1 MTNCKYKLRKLSVG
15 LVSVGTMLIAPT
27 VLGQEVSASTTSTE
41 TSAASAGVGT
51 SGTAASETGSGAAV
65 ATATTTTAT
74 TNGGPQST
82 PAVAEATPQPQAQIA
97 PVAAATSTSSASSS
111 SDGKAPQAVTSSTSP
126 STPAAASSN
135 GSNQE
140 ASAETEPQTMEVEKY
155 TVDKENSKLNI
166 KDGKTPK
173 TGSSVNNEKDTKL
186 IRNRDGKQRDIVDV
200 TRTVKTNED
209 GTIDVTVTVKPKQID
224 EGADVMAL
232 LDVSKKM
239 SEDDFNNAKNKIKK
253 LVKTLTSKSASNSD
267 NDEHKY
273 NSRNS
278 VRLMTFYREIS
289 NPIDISGKTE
299 EQLDK
304 LLDDLRKKAKANYD
318 WGVDLQGAIH
328 KAREI
333 FNKEKEKKFGKR
345 QHIVLFSQGE
355 STFSYELQNSV
366 KEDKTKLSR
375 LSGAVTS
382 SNPLLPWPP
391 IFNHTHK
398 NIDMLDDVKNLVKL
412 GQTLGIA
419 GLDNLQS
426 TLSLISIGS
435 SLAGAFL
442 GGGSLTEYL
451 TLKEYKSGDLKEN
464 QFDYTK
470 RVGEGYHFHS
480 FSERKKTGEI
490 PFKSEIEPKIKE
502 LFENNKNNQDKS
514 WTEWIFDKLSLTERI
529 QKAKQE
535 TLMKLL
541 EYLFYKREYHYY
553 NHNLSA
559 IAEAKMAQQEG
570 ITFYS
575 VDVTDLKTTSKRV
588 KRQVESKEDKK
599 KEKDREDIEK
609 ERNEKF
615 DNYLK
620 QMSEGGKDFF
630 EDVDKAE
637 EFKDILTNVT
647 VTETFEDG
655 VNVKDNSW
663 QVSSENNNSLH
674 SNYKSVTHK
683 AASDASWWSLYSNKE
698 SLTWTISKEQLK
710 EAFEKNSSLTFKYK
724 LQVNKQKLLDKNK
737 NRTKRDTSTEN
748 KTSVTKDIISN
759 TVNYK
764 INNQEVKGNKL
775 DDVKLTYTKETVP
788 VPDVEGEVVPI
799 PEKPLVEPM
808 TPLYPA
814 IPNYPTPDIPTPQ
827 LPKDEDLEISG
838 GHGPIVDIV
847 EDTGTGVEGGAQNG
861 VVSTQENKDPIVDI
875 TEDTQPGM
883 SGSNDATVVEED
895 TAPKRPDVLVGGQS
909 DPIDITEDTQPGMSG
924 SNDATV
930 VEEDTAPKR
939 PDVLVGGQSDPIDIT
954 EDTQPGMSGS
964 NDATVI
970 EEDTKPKR
978 FFHFDNEPQAPEKPK
993 EQPSLSL
1000 PQAPVYKAAH
1010 HLPASGDKREAS
1022 FTIAALTII
1031 GAAGLLSKKRRDTE
1045 EN

>member
-27 VLGQEVSASTTSTE
+27 VLGQEVSTTGSTE
-41 TSAASAGVGT
+41 TSAASTASVDATT
-51 SGTAASETGSGAAV
+51 SGTTASGASGESSDASV
-65 ATATTTTAT
+65 ASSEGSQGSESAPAS
-74 TNGGPQST
+74 PQ
-82 PAVAEATPQPQAQIA
+82 PQPQAQTA
-97 PVAAATSTSSASSS
+97 PAATSASS
-111 SDGKAPQAVTSSTSP
+111 KAKTEEQTPKAATSSTP
-126 STPAAASSN
+126 STPAASSSSN
-135 GSNQE
+135 SNQE
-140 ASAETEPQTMEVEKY
+140 ASAETEPQMMDVEKY
-155 TVDKENSKLNI
+155 TVDKESSELKV
-166 KDGKTPK
+166 KDGKKPK
-173 TGSSVNNEKDTKL
+173 NENKVDKDTKL
-186 IRNRDGKQRDIVDV
+186 IRNRDGEQRDIFDIK
-200 TRTVKTNED
+200 REVKTNAD
-209 GTIDVTVTVKPKQID
+209 GTIDVTVTVTPKEID
-224 EGADVMAL
+224 KGADVMAL
-232 LDVSKKM
+232 LDVSQKMTKENFDKAKEQIKKM
-239 SEDDFNNAKNKIKK
+239 
-253 LVKTLTSKSASNSD
+253 VTTLTGEPTDGKENR
-267 NDEHKY
+267 NR
-273 NSRNS
+273 RNS
-278 VRLMTFYREIS
+278 VRLMTFYRKIS
-289 NPIDISGKTE
+289 EPIDLSGKTSE
-299 EQLDK
+299 EVEKELDNIWDK
-304 LLDDLRKKAKANYD
+304 VKKEDWD

-328 KAREI
+328 KARDI
-333 FNKEKEKKFGKR
+333 FKKEKESKKR

-355 STFSYELQNSV
+355 STFSYDIN
-366 KEDKTKLSR
+366 DKDKNNTVRKNR
-375 LSGAVTS
+375 ITGKVTT
-382 SNPLLPWPP
+382 SNPLFPWLP
-391 IFNHTHK
+391 IFNHTNQK
-398 NIDMLDDVKNLVKL
+398 AEVIDGVAKLLDFVEKM
-412 GQTLGIA
+412 GISLPKGLRA
-419 GLDNLQS
+419 GVQAIGLSNSFLS
-426 TLSLISIGS
+426 TFTGS
-435 SLAGAFL
+435 G
-442 GGGSLTEYL
+442 LTEYL
-451 TLKEYKSGDLKEN
+451 TLNEYGSDILKEK

-470 RVGEGYHFHS
+470 RVGEGYYYHS
-480 FSERKKTGEI
+480 YSKRTHGDKM
-490 PFKSEIEPKIKE
+490 PFEKQTREVLGQFLPKIE
-502 LFENNKNNQDKS
+502 S
-514 WTEWIFDKLSLTERI
+514 REWAKKFIDIFGLQG
-529 QKAKQE
+529 QKVDQIGVDVI
-535 TLMKLL
+535 MKVINSI
-541 EYLFYKREYHYY
+541 FYSRQYYYY

-559 IAEAKMAQQEG
+559 IAEAKMAQEEG

-575 VDVTDLKTTSKRV
+575 VDVTDLKPKRA
-588 KRQVESKEDKK
+588 KRQAAVLQKTTK
-599 KEKDREDIEK
+599 KESEEDR
-609 ERNEKF
+609 NNKF
-615 DNYLK
+615 DEYLK
-620 QMSEGGKDFF
+620 KMSEGGKEFF
-630 EDVDKAE
+630 NDVDEADK
-637 EFKDILTNVT
+637 FKDTLTEVT
-647 VTETFEDG
+647 VTETFENS
-655 VNVKDNSW
+655 VSVENQSWKVSSNSNHKENVKYTNAQKNRNW
-663 QVSSENNNSLH
+663 FSSE
-674 SNYKSVTHK
+674 V
-683 AASDASWWSLYSNKE
+683 KE

-710 EAFEKNSSLTFKYK
+710 QAFEDGKPLTLTYK
-724 LQVNKQKLLDKNK
+724 LKVDNNKLKKALDDKRK
-737 NRTKRDTSTEN
+737 NRPKRSIPTEN
-748 KTSVTKDIISN
+748 ENSVTEKIISN

-764 INNQEVKGNKL
+764 INKQEVKGNKL

-814 IPNYPTPDIPTPQ
+814 IPNYPTPQ

-909 DPIDITEDTQPGMSG
+909 DPIDITEDTQPSVSG

-939 PDVLVGGQSDPIDIT
+939 PDILVGGQSDPIDIT

-1022 FTIAALTII
+1022 FTIVALTII

>member
-27 VLGQEVSASTTSTE
+27 VLGQEVSTTGSTE
-41 TSAASAGVGT
+41 TSAASTASVDATT
-51 SGTAASETGSGAAV
+51 SGTTASGASGESSDASV
-65 ATATTTTAT
+65 ASSEGSQGSESAPAS
-74 TNGGPQST
+74 PQ
-82 PAVAEATPQPQAQIA
+82 PQPQAQTA
-97 PVAAATSTSSASSS
+97 PAATSASS
-111 SDGKAPQAVTSSTSP
+111 KAKTEEQTPKAATSSTP
-126 STPAAASSN
+126 STPAASSSSN
-135 GSNQE
+135 SNQE
-140 ASAETEPQTMEVEKY
+140 ASAETEPQMMDVEKY
-155 TVDKENSKLNI
+155 TVDKESSELKV
-166 KDGKTPK
+166 KDGKKPK
-173 TGSSVNNEKDTKL
+173 NENKVDKDTKL
-186 IRNRDGKQRDIVDV
+186 IRNRDGEQRDIFDIK
-200 TRTVKTNED
+200 REVKTNAD
-209 GTIDVTVTVKPKQID
+209 GTIDVTVTVTPKEID
-224 EGADVMAL
+224 KGADVMAL
-232 LDVSKKM
+232 LDVSQKMTKENFDKAKEQIKKM
-239 SEDDFNNAKNKIKK
+239 
-253 LVKTLTSKSASNSD
+253 VTTLTGEPTDGKENR
-267 NDEHKY
+267 NR
-273 NSRNS
+273 RNS
-278 VRLMTFYREIS
+278 VRLMTFYRKIS
-289 NPIDISGKTE
+289 EPIDLSGKTSE
-299 EQLDK
+299 EVEKELDNIWDK
-304 LLDDLRKKAKANYD
+304 VKKEDWD

-328 KAREI
+328 KARDI
-333 FNKEKEKKFGKR
+333 FKKEKESKKR

-355 STFSYELQNSV
+355 STFSYDIN
-366 KEDKTKLSR
+366 DKDKNNTVRKNR
-375 LSGAVTS
+375 ITGKVTT
-382 SNPLLPWPP
+382 SNPLFPWLP
-391 IFNHTHK
+391 IFNHTNQK
-398 NIDMLDDVKNLVKL
+398 AEVTDDVAKL
-412 GQTLGIA
+412 LDFAEKMGISLPKGLRA
-419 GLDNLQS
+419 GVQAIGLSNSFLS
-426 TLSLISIGS
+426 TFTGF
-435 SLAGAFL
+435 G
-442 GGGSLTEYL
+442 LTEYL
-451 TLKEYKSGDLKEN
+451 TLNEYGSDILKEK

-470 RVGEGYHFHS
+470 RVGEGYYYHS
-480 FSERKKTGEI
+480 YSKRTHGDKMLFEKQIREVLEQ
-490 PFKSEIEPKIKE
+490 FLPKIE
-502 LFENNKNNQDKS
+502 S
-514 WTEWIFDKLSLTERI
+514 REWAKKFIDIFGLQG
-529 QKAKQE
+529 QKVDQIGVDVI
-535 TLMKLL
+535 MKVINSI
-541 EYLFYKREYHYY
+541 FYSRQYYYY

-559 IAEAKMAQQEG
+559 IAEAKMAQEEG

-575 VDVTDLKTTSKRV
+575 VDVTDLKPKRA
-588 KRQVESKEDKK
+588 KRQAAVLQKTTK
-599 KEKDREDIEK
+599 KESEEDR
-609 ERNEKF
+609 NNKF
-615 DNYLK
+615 DGYLK
-620 QMSEGGKDFF
+620 KMSEGGKEFF
-630 EDVDKAE
+630 NDVDEADK
-637 EFKDILTNVT
+637 FKDTLTEVT
-647 VTETFEDG
+647 VTETFENS
-655 VNVKDNSW
+655 VSVENQSWKVSSNSNHKENVKYTNAQKNRNW
-663 QVSSENNNSLH
+663 FSSE
-674 SNYKSVTHK
+674 V
-683 AASDASWWSLYSNKE
+683 KE

-710 EAFEKNSSLTFKYK
+710 QAFEDGKPLTLTYK
-724 LQVNKQKLLDKNK
+724 LKVDNNKLKKALDDKRK
-737 NRTKRDTSTEN
+737 NRPKRSIPTEN
-748 KTSVTKDIISN
+748 ENSVTEKIISN

-764 INNQEVKGNKL
+764 INKQEVKGNKL

-814 IPNYPTPDIPTPQ
+814 IPNYPTPQ

-909 DPIDITEDTQPGMSG
+909 DPIDITEDTQPSVSG

-939 PDVLVGGQSDPIDIT
+939 PDILVGGQSDPIDIT

-1022 FTIAALTII
+1022 FTIVALTII

>member
-27 VLGQEVSASTTSTE
+27 VLGQEVSASSSTE
-41 TSAASAGVGT
+41 SSTTTANTGT
-51 SGTAASETGSGAAV
+51 GTASGMTATTPSATTDTGEAAGSGARSEA
-65 ATATTTTAT
+65 
-74 TNGGPQST
+74 NGASSVVSSEESQSSGTT
-82 PAVAEATPQPQAQIA
+82 PASPQAQTA
-97 PVAAATSTSSASSS
+97 PAATSTSSASSS
-111 SDGKAPQAVTSSTSP
+111 NEKTPKTATTTTSSTP
-126 STPAAASSN
+126 VASTSN
-135 GSNQE
+135 NSNKVTSTE
-140 ASAETEPQTMEVEKY
+140 AETQTMDVERY

-173 TGSSVNNEKDTKL
+173 TPKTRSSVNKDTKL
-186 IRNRDGKQRDIVDV
+186 IRNRDDKQRDIVDV

-232 LDVSKKM
+232 LDVSQKMTKENFDKAKEQIKKM
-239 SEDDFNNAKNKIKK
+239 
-253 LVKTLTSKSASNSD
+253 VTTLTGEPTDGKENH
-267 NDEHKY
+267 NR
-273 NSRNS
+273 RNS
-278 VRLMTFYREIS
+278 VRLMTFYRKVNE
-289 NPIDISGKTE
+289 PIELTAENVDKT
-299 EQLDK
+299 LDEVW
-304 LLDDLRKKAKANYD
+304 KKAKEDWD

-333 FNKEKEKKFGKR
+333 FNKEKEKKSGKR

-355 STFSYELQNSV
+355 STFSYDIKNKS
-366 KEDKTKLSR
+366 DITKTKITEK
-375 LSGAVTS
+375 VTTS
-382 SNPLLPWPP
+382 SPLFPWLP
-391 IFNHTHK
+391 IFNHTNRK
-398 NIDMLDDVKNLVKL
+398 AEIIGDLEKVLDMAEKVGISLPSSLKSAVKAL
-412 GQTLGIA
+412 GLTNSA
-419 GLDNLQS
+419 
-426 TLSLISIGS
+426 IGS
-435 SLAGAFL
+435 IL
-442 GGGSLTEYL
+442 GKGLTEYL
-451 TLKEYKSGDLKEN
+451 GLTEYSSDNLDGGG
-464 QFDYTK
+464 FDYSK
-470 RVGEGYHFHS
+470 RVGEGYYYHS
-480 FSERKKTGEI
+480 FSDRKYENTMPLEEAI
-490 PFKSEIEPKIKE
+490 RTALAFNFPKLTDNWFFDI
-502 LFENNKNNQDKS
+502 LNSFVNKD
-514 WTEWIFDKLSLTERI
+514 TVEEAKLDVI
-529 QKAKQE
+529 
-535 TLMKLL
+535 MKVLNSI
-541 EYLFYKREYHYY
+541 FYKREYRYY

-575 VDVTDLKTTSKRV
+575 VDVTDLNSASKRV
-588 KRQVESKEDKK
+588 RRQAAVRKGTKEEENKK
-599 KEKDREDIEK
+599 NEE
-609 ERNEKF
+609 ERNTKF
-615 DNYLK
+615 DTYLK
-620 QMSEGGKDFF
+620 KMSEGNNFLSNV
-630 EDVDKAE
+630 EERDK
-637 EFKDILTNVT
+637 FKDTLTELTIKDEFTDKVT
-647 VTETFEDG
+647 VEKDSWSKSITDG
-655 VNVKDNSW
+655 LKNSNNNNVKHQQANTSTW
-663 QVSSENNNSLH
+663 SFFSSS
-674 SNYKSVTHK
+674 
-683 AASDASWWSLYSNKE
+683 KE
-698 SLTWTISKEQLK
+698 SLTWIISKEQLK
-710 EAFEKNSSLTFKYK
+710 EAFEKNGSLTFKYK
-724 LQVNKQKLLDKNK
+724 LRVNKDKLLDKDK
-737 NRTKRDTSTEN
+737 KRTKRDTPTEN
-748 KTSVTKDIISN
+748 KTSVTADIISN
-759 TVNYK
+759 TVDYK

-775 DDVKLTYTKETVP
+775 DAVKLTYTKETVP

-814 IPNYPTPDIPTPQ
+814 IPNYPTPQ

-909 DPIDITEDTQPGMSG
+909 DPIDITEDTQPSVSG

-930 VEEDTAPKR
+930 VEEDTVPKR
-939 PDVLVGGQSDPIDIT
+939 PDILVGGQSDPIDIT

-1022 FTIAALTII
+1022 FTIVALTII

>member
-27 VLGQEVSASTTSTE
+27 VLGQEVSTGASSSTE
-41 TSAASAGVGT
+41 TSASSNNTNTASTVETSTTTST
-51 SGTAASETGSGAAV
+51 SGTAASGTGSEAAV
-65 ATATTTTAT
+65 ASS
-74 TNGGPQST
+74 GGSQSSGTT
-82 PAVAEATPQPQAQIA
+82 PASPQAQTSEQPA
-97 PVAAATSTSSASSS
+97 VTSASSTSSSSEEKTPKAANTASSS
-111 SDGKAPQAVTSSTSP
+111 ATVASP
-126 STPAAASSN
+126 SN

-155 TVDKENSKLNI
+155 TVDRENSELKV
-166 KDGKTPK
+166 KDGTQPK
-173 TGSSVNNEKDTKL
+173 KGRSVSQDTKL
-186 IRNRDGKQRDIVDV
+186 IKNRDGKQRDIVDV

-239 SEDDFNNAKNKIKK
+239 TEDDFKNAKEKIKK
-253 LVKTLTSKSASNSD
+253 LVTTLTSKSPDGQPNHNA
-267 NDEHKY
+267 
-273 NSRNS
+273 RNS
-278 VRLMTFYREIS
+278 VRLMTFYHKVNE
-289 NPIDISGKTE
+289 PIELTAENVDAKLKE
-299 EQLDK
+299 VWEQA
-304 LLDDLRKKAKANYD
+304 KKDWD

-333 FNKEKEKKFGKR
+333 FNKEKEKKSGKR

-355 STFSYELQNSV
+355 STFSYDINDKNNS
-366 KEDKTKLSR
+366 KLTKTRITGK
-375 LSGAVTS
+375 VTS
-382 SNPLLPWPP
+382 SNPLLRWPP
-391 IFNHTHK
+391 ILEHTHK
-398 NIDMLDDVKNLVKL
+398 NGDMISDVKTLIAFASKL
-412 GQTLGIA
+412 GIKGLSWIQAPLDGLKLGGDI
-419 GLDNLQS
+419 L
-426 TLSLISIGS
+426 GS
-435 SLAGAFL
+435 VL
-442 GGGSLTEYL
+442 GGGGLGEYL
-451 TLKEYKSGDLKEN
+451 TLKEYDSHKLNED
-464 QFDYTK
+464 QFNYTK
-470 RVGEGYHFHS
+470 RVGEGYHYHS
-480 FSERKKTGEI
+480 FSNRE
-490 PFKSEIEPKIKE
+490 SEDKMPLEPQIEAALKAALPKFE
-502 LFENNKNNQDKS
+502 ENNWFTKVLTYFNLKDRAEQAKLDIIMKVIKS
-514 WTEWIFDKLSLTERI
+514 V
-529 QKAKQE
+529 
-535 TLMKLL
+535 
-541 EYLFYKREYHYY
+541 FYKRQYHYY

-559 IAEAKMAQQEG
+559 IAEAKMAQEEG

-575 VDVTDLKTTSKRV
+575 VDVTDSKTTLKRA
-588 KRQVESKEDKK
+588 KRQTAVRPESAK
-599 KEKDREDIEK
+599 KESEEERSKKFDEYLEKMSEDSK
-609 ERNEKF
+609 FFTDVDQAEKF
-615 DNYLK
+615 
-620 QMSEGGKDFF
+620 KDT
-630 EDVDKAE
+630 
-637 EFKDILTNVT
+637 LTNVT

-655 VNVKDNSW
+655 VNVKENSC
-663 QVSSENNNSLH
+663 QTSLDSNNNS
-674 SNYKSVTHK
+674 SNSNCGGDVKYQKS
-683 AASDASWWSLYSNKE
+683 SESSWWGSTKE

-710 EAFEKNSSLTFKYK
+710 EAFEKNSSLTFKYQ

-737 NRTKRDTSTEN
+737 NRTKRSISTEN
-748 KTSVTKDIISN
+748 ENSVTEKIISN
-759 TVNYK
+759 TTTYK
-764 INNQEVKGNKL
+764 INGQEVKGNKL

-814 IPNYPTPDIPTPQ
+814 IPNYPTPQ

-954 EDTQPGMSGS
+954 EDTQPGMSGA

-1022 FTIAALTII
+1022 FTIVALTII

>member
-27 VLGQEVSASTTSTE
+27 VLGQEVSTTGSTE
-41 TSAASAGVGT
+41 TSAASTASVDATT
-51 SGTAASETGSGAAV
+51 SGTTASGASGESSDASV
-65 ATATTTTAT
+65 ASSEGSQGSESAPAS
-74 TNGGPQST
+74 PQ
-82 PAVAEATPQPQAQIA
+82 PQPQAQTA
-97 PVAAATSTSSASSS
+97 PAATSASS
-111 SDGKAPQAVTSSTSP
+111 KAKTEEQTPKAATSSTP
-126 STPAAASSN
+126 STPAASSSSN
-135 GSNQE
+135 SNQE
-140 ASAETEPQTMEVEKY
+140 ASAETEPQMMDVEKY
-155 TVDKENSKLNI
+155 TVDKESSELKV
-166 KDGKTPK
+166 KDGKKPK
-173 TGSSVNNEKDTKL
+173 NENKVDKDTKL
-186 IRNRDGKQRDIVDV
+186 IRNRDGEQRDIFDIK
-200 TRTVKTNED
+200 REVKTNAD
-209 GTIDVTVTVKPKQID
+209 GTIDVTVTVTPKEID
-224 EGADVMAL
+224 KGADVMAL
-232 LDVSKKM
+232 LDVSQKMTKENFDKAKEQIKKM
-239 SEDDFNNAKNKIKK
+239 
-253 LVKTLTSKSASNSD
+253 VTTLTGEPTDGKENR
-267 NDEHKY
+267 NR
-273 NSRNS
+273 RNS
-278 VRLMTFYREIS
+278 VRLMTFYRKIS
-289 NPIDISGKTE
+289 EPIDLSGKTSE
-299 EQLDK
+299 EVEKELDNIWDK
-304 LLDDLRKKAKANYD
+304 VKKEDWD

-328 KAREI
+328 KARDI
-333 FNKEKEKKFGKR
+333 FKKEKESKKR

-355 STFSYELQNSV
+355 STFSYDIN
-366 KEDKTKLSR
+366 DKDKNNTVRKNR
-375 LSGAVTS
+375 ITGKVTT
-382 SNPLLPWPP
+382 SNPLFPWLP
-391 IFNHTHK
+391 IFNHTNQK
-398 NIDMLDDVKNLVKL
+398 AEVIDDVDKL
-412 GQTLGIA
+412 LDFAEKMGISLPKELRA
-419 GLDNLQS
+419 GVQVIELSNSFRS
-426 TLSLISIGS
+426 TFTGS
-435 SLAGAFL
+435 G
-442 GGGSLTEYL
+442 LTEYL
-451 TLKEYKSGDLKEN
+451 TLNEYGSDILKEK

-470 RVGEGYHFHS
+470 RVGEGYYYHS
-480 FSERKKTGEI
+480 YSKRTHGDKM
-490 PFKSEIEPKIKE
+490 PFEKQIREVLEQFLPKIE
-502 LFENNKNNQDKS
+502 S
-514 WTEWIFDKLSLTERI
+514 REWAKKFIDIFGLQG
-529 QKAKQE
+529 QKVDQIGVDVI
-535 TLMKLL
+535 MKVINSI
-541 EYLFYKREYHYY
+541 FYSRQYYYY

-559 IAEAKMAQQEG
+559 IAEAKMAQEEG

-575 VDVTDLKTTSKRV
+575 VDVTDLKPKRA
-588 KRQVESKEDKK
+588 KRQAAVLQKTTK
-599 KEKDREDIEK
+599 KESEEDR
-609 ERNEKF
+609 NNKF
-615 DNYLK
+615 DGYLK
-620 QMSEGGKDFF
+620 KMSEGGKEFF
-630 EDVDKAE
+630 NDVDEADK
-637 EFKDILTNVT
+637 FKDTLTEVT
-647 VTETFEDG
+647 VTETFENS
-655 VNVKDNSW
+655 VSVENQSWKVSSNSNHKENVKYTNAQKNRNW
-663 QVSSENNNSLH
+663 FSSE
-674 SNYKSVTHK
+674 V
-683 AASDASWWSLYSNKE
+683 KE

-710 EAFEKNSSLTFKYK
+710 QAFEDGKPLTLTYK
-724 LQVNKQKLLDKNK
+724 LKVDNNKLKKALDDKRK
-737 NRTKRDTSTEN
+737 NRPKRSIPTEN
-748 KTSVTKDIISN
+748 ENSVTEKIISN

-764 INNQEVKGNKL
+764 INKQEVKGNKL

-814 IPNYPTPDIPTPQ
+814 IPNYPTPQ

-909 DPIDITEDTQPGMSG
+909 DPIDITEDTQPSVSG

-939 PDVLVGGQSDPIDIT
+939 PDILVGGQSDPIDIT

-1022 FTIAALTII
+1022 FTIVALTII

>member
-27 VLGQEVSASTTSTE
+27 VLGQEVSTTGSTE
-41 TSAASAGVGT
+41 TSAASTASVDATT
-51 SGTAASETGSGAAV
+51 SGTTASGASGESSDASV
-65 ATATTTTAT
+65 ASSEGSQGSESAPAS
-74 TNGGPQST
+74 PQ
-82 PAVAEATPQPQAQIA
+82 PQPQAQTA
-97 PVAAATSTSSASSS
+97 PAATSASS
-111 SDGKAPQAVTSSTSP
+111 KAKTEEQTPKAATSSTP
-126 STPAAASSN
+126 STPAASSSSN
-135 GSNQE
+135 SNQE
-140 ASAETEPQTMEVEKY
+140 ASAETEPQMMDVEKY
-155 TVDKENSKLNI
+155 TVDKESSELKV
-166 KDGKTPK
+166 KDGKKPK
-173 TGSSVNNEKDTKL
+173 NENKVDKDTKL
-186 IRNRDGKQRDIVDV
+186 IRNRDGEQRDIFDIK
-200 TRTVKTNED
+200 REVKTNAD
-209 GTIDVTVTVKPKQID
+209 GTIDVTVTVTPKEID
-224 EGADVMAL
+224 KGADVMAL
-232 LDVSKKM
+232 LDVSQKMTKENFDKAKEQIKKM
-239 SEDDFNNAKNKIKK
+239 
-253 LVKTLTSKSASNSD
+253 VTTLTGEPTDGKENR
-267 NDEHKY
+267 NR
-273 NSRNS
+273 RNS
-278 VRLMTFYREIS
+278 VRLMTFYRKIS
-289 NPIDISGKTE
+289 EPIDLSGKTSE
-299 EQLDK
+299 EVEKELDNIWDK
-304 LLDDLRKKAKANYD
+304 VKKEDWD

-328 KAREI
+328 KARDI
-333 FNKEKEKKFGKR
+333 FKKEKESKKR

-355 STFSYELQNSV
+355 STFSYDIN
-366 KEDKTKLSR
+366 DKDKNNTVRKNR
-375 LSGAVTS
+375 ITGKVTT
-382 SNPLLPWPP
+382 SNPLFPWLP
-391 IFNHTHK
+391 IFNHTNQK
-398 NIDMLDDVKNLVKL
+398 AEVIDDVDKL
-412 GQTLGIA
+412 LDFAEKMGISLPK
-419 GLDNLQS
+419 GLRVGVQAIGLSNSFLS
-426 TLSLISIGS
+426 TFTGS
-435 SLAGAFL
+435 G
-442 GGGSLTEYL
+442 LTEYL
-451 TLKEYKSGDLKEN
+451 TLNEYGSDILKEK

-470 RVGEGYHFHS
+470 RVGEGYYYHS
-480 FSERKKTGEI
+480 YSKRTHGDKM
-490 PFKSEIEPKIKE
+490 PFEKQIREVLEQFLPKIE
-502 LFENNKNNQDKS
+502 S
-514 WTEWIFDKLSLTERI
+514 REWAKKFIDIFGLQG
-529 QKAKQE
+529 QKVDQIGVDVI
-535 TLMKLL
+535 MKVINSI
-541 EYLFYKREYHYY
+541 FYSRQYYYY

-559 IAEAKMAQQEG
+559 IAEAKMAQEEG

-575 VDVTDLKTTSKRV
+575 VDVTDLKPKRA
-588 KRQVESKEDKK
+588 KRQAAVLQKTTK
-599 KEKDREDIEK
+599 KEPEEDR
-609 ERNEKF
+609 NNKF
-615 DNYLK
+615 DGYLK
-620 QMSEGGKDFF
+620 KMSEGGKEFF
-630 EDVDKAE
+630 NDVDEADK
-637 EFKDILTNVT
+637 FKDTLTEVT
-647 VTETFEDG
+647 VTETFENS
-655 VNVKDNSW
+655 VSVENQSWKVSSNSNHKENVKYTNAQKNRNW
-663 QVSSENNNSLH
+663 FSSE
-674 SNYKSVTHK
+674 V
-683 AASDASWWSLYSNKE
+683 KE

-710 EAFEKNSSLTFKYK
+710 QAFEDGKPLTLTYK
-724 LQVNKQKLLDKNK
+724 LKVDNNKLKKALDDKRK
-737 NRTKRDTSTEN
+737 NRPKRSIPTEN
-748 KTSVTKDIISN
+748 ENSVTEKIISN

-764 INNQEVKGNKL
+764 INKQEVKGNKL

-814 IPNYPTPDIPTPQ
+814 IPNYPTPQ

-909 DPIDITEDTQPGMSG
+909 DPIDITEDTQPSVSG

-939 PDVLVGGQSDPIDIT
+939 PDILVGGQSDPIDIT

-1022 FTIAALTII
+1022 FTIVALTII